1 MLKDFNIEILEGEEI
16 PEMLR
21 EISDAPE
28 KIYLQGNLPSSDTK
42 ILCVVGSRKYTQYG
56 KDVCEKLISG
66 LRGYNICIV

>member
-28 KIYLQGNLPSSDTK
+28 KIYLQGNPIQKYFVLLVLVNTLNMEKMYVKNSSRDFEDT
-42 ILCVVGSRKYTQYG
+42 IYV
-56 KDVCEKLISG
+56 
-66 LRGYNICIV
+66 